1 MTSRPRWRNRKVTDD
16 SQFLS
21 EPASRRKNGQVIND
35 FDAAVIAKDAGG
47 DAWNRGGRRSI

>member
-1 MTSRPRWRNRKVTDD
+1 MVACQRAGGRTVKIS
-16 SQFLS
+16 
-21 EPASRRKNGQVIND
+21 ND